1 MTNNFDVIILGAG
14 GIGSAAAYYLAKSKQ
29 RVLVLEQFNINHD
42 QGSSY
47 GYSRVIRYAYD
58 NPIYVNLMRAAYPL
72 WFALEKEA
80 NETLYIKTGELDFGL
95 INAPSLQEFA
105 NSMKQG
111 NIPYETLTATEINE
125 RFPQFTIPDTME
137 GLYQED
143 TGILKASRCVLSHL
157 KLAQK
162 YGATIE
168 DNTPVINIERK
179 GQEITIKTHH
189 TTYNCQ
195 QLIIAAGSWTKQLL
209 TSLGLTLPL
218 TIMPCQLA
226 FFKVKKADDF
236 LPGKFPIFLAHLT
249 GDYGQFPYGLPA
261 CDHQGLKLSTFYGW
275 ETVNHIKEVD
285 YTPSLQWIETLRP
298 FLKQYLPN
306 ANGDLIETRR
316 CLYTMTP
323 DKHFIID
330 KHPEYSNIFIA
341 AGFSGHGFKFT
352 TLVGKILTDLV
363 TKKETEYDLSLFN
376 IKRFLSPQN

>member
-29 RVLVLEQFNINHD
+29 RVLVLEQFSINHD
-42 QGSSY
+42 KGSSY

-58 NPIYVNLMRAAYPL
+58 NPIYVKLMRAAYPL

-80 NETLYIKTGELDFGL
+80 NETLYIKTGELDFGPL
-95 INAPSLQEFA
+95 NAPSMQEVA
-105 NSMKQG
+105 NSMTRE
-111 NIPYETLTATEINE
+111 NIPYETLTAAEINQ
-125 RFPQFTIPDTME
+125 RFPQFTIPETME

-143 TGILKASRCVLSHL
+143 TGILKASRCVLTHL

-162 YGATIE
+162 YGAIIE
-168 DNTPVINIERK
+168 DKTPVINIQRK
-179 GQEITIKTHH
+179 PQEITVKTNNN
-189 TTYNCQ
+189 TYVCQ

-209 TSLGLTLPL
+209 IPLGLTLPL

-226 FFKVKKADDF
+226 FFKVENSNDYIPSTF
-236 LPGKFPIFLAHLT
+236 TIFLAHLSE
-249 GDYGQFPYGLPA
+249 DYGQFPYGLPA

-275 ETVNHIKEVD
+275 GTVESIKEVD
-285 YTPSLQWIETLRP
+285 YTPSLQWIETLRS

-306 ANGDLIETRR
+306 ANGELIETRR

-323 DKHFIID
+323 DKHFIVD
-330 KHPEYSNIFIA
+330 QHPEYANIFIA

-363 TKKETEYDLSLFN
+363 TKKETEYDLSLFKIN
-376 IKRFLSPQN
+376 RFL

>member
-1 MTNNFDVIILGAG
+1 MINHFDVIILGAG
-14 GIGSAAAYYLAKSKQ
+14 GIGSAAAYYLAKTKQ

-42 QGSSY
+42 KGSSY

-58 NPIYVNLMRAAYPL
+58 NPIYVKLMRAAYPL

-80 NETLYIKTGELDFGL
+80 DETLYIKTGELDFGF
-95 INAPSLQEFA
+95 INSPSMQEVA
-105 NSMKQG
+105 NSMRRE
-111 NIPYETLTATEINE
+111 NIDYETLKAKEINQ
-125 RFPQFTIPDTME
+125 RFPQFTIPENME

-143 TGILKASRCVLSHL
+143 TGILKASRCVISHL

-168 DNTPVINIERK
+168 DNTPVMSINQK
-179 GQEITIKTHH
+179 PQEIIIKTNKNR
-189 TTYNCQ
+189 YVCK

-209 TSLGLTLPL
+209 KSLGLNLPL

-226 FFKVKKADDF
+226 FFKVDDYDNF
-236 LPGKFPIFLAHLT
+236 IPGNFPIFLAHLI
-249 GDYGQFPYGLPA
+249 GDYGQFPYGLPS

-275 ETVNHIKEVD
+275 DTVENIKEVD
-285 YTPSLQWIETLRP
+285 YAPSLQWIETLRT
-298 FLKQYLPN
+298 FLKQYIPT

-330 KHPEYSNIFIA
+330 RHPEYDNIFVA

-363 TKKETEYDLSLFN
+363 TKKTTEYDLNLF
-376 IKRFLSPQN
+376 KLSRFL

>member
-1 MTNNFDVIILGAG
+1 MTNHFDVIILGAG
-14 GIGSAAAYYLAKSKQ
+14 GIGSAAAYYLAKTKQ
-29 RVLVLEQFNINHD
+29 RVLVLEQFSINHD

-58 NPIYVNLMRAAYPL
+58 NPIYVKLMRAAYPL

-80 NETLYIKTGELDFGL
+80 KETLYIKTGELDFAP
-95 INAPSLQEFA
+95 INSSSMQEVA
-105 NSMKQG
+105 NSMTRE
-111 NIPYETLTATEINE
+111 NISYETLTATEINQ
-125 RFPQFTIPDTME
+125 RFPQFTIPDHME

-162 YGATIE
+162 YGAIIE
-168 DNTPVINIERK
+168 DNTPVMSIDRK
-179 GQEITIKTHH
+179 PQQITIKTNKNS
-189 TTYNCQ
+189 YVCQ

-209 TSLGLTLPL
+209 IALGLTLPL

-226 FFKVKKADDF
+226 FFKVNNSDDF
-236 LPGKFPIFLAHLT
+236 IPGNFPIFLAHLI
-249 GDYGQFPYGLPA
+249 GDYGQFPYGLPS

-275 ETVNHIKEVD
+275 DTVESIKDVD
-285 YTPSLQWIETLRP
+285 YNPSLQWIETLRT
-298 FLKQYLPN
+298 FLKQYIPT
-306 ANGDLIETRR
+306 ANGKLLETRR

-330 KHPEYSNIFIA
+330 QHPEYDNILIA

-352 TLVGKILTDLV
+352 TLVGKILADLV
-363 TKKETEYDLSLFN
+363 TKKTTEYDLSLFKIN
-376 IKRFLSPQN
+376 RFL